1 MEVKSES
8 WRQLPES
15 YRRLGGRSTS
25 RTPGWRRSG
34 DEGYWEQLAAE
45 VEVLPC
51 APRPQSC
58 IGGVGV
64 EGWLRQLER
73 AQSRPS
79 GAPVCGKVP
88 PLSDR
93 TVSMPML
100 QGGAANLTPSRTE
113 TYRRYPVVPSPYSQG
128 STSQRTAS
136 WYETP
141 PSSEEEFFTS
151 VRYRTLDPSGQ
162 WETAHFR
169 CTPRSEQVRFSTLA
183 PVKNGWLPIQRQA
196 VVCDITCHGSRPEDS
211 THQDQSDPSINTV
224 IIPNYL
230 NNNGF
235 GYTDGKEIGNN
246 TVRANHTD
254 PGTWMLS
261 GQTLPDIRQASG
273 RNSLAL
279 AEGDLPLDQ
288 GCRRTER
295 EDRKMA
301 FLFNEV
307 PSNDYR
313 SKERAAPCRNPLVRT
328 ASAPVRSCAA
338 VPPADMEGPT
348 KMRMGFSSVTVQ
360 TQRNSRSPM
369 VPSDPCVITP
379 SNVSRS
385 STPNNFDNPPT
396 SQTSKPV
403 VHRRRASV
411 IKVAESGKN
420 SCAGETVTRGRP
432 PNFRYS
438 YTEGGDKE
446 NTLTRFWLQGGGES
460 VASSSPGACPEVLAG
475 SASTAPH
482 LDRSKST
489 VLGSEAGRGKVYRS
503 TLSLHLS
510 SPSSNQ
516 ALRPDSGRGGAERPR
531 RPLSFAGVVRLTDP
545 SQCGLPC
552 LASNQPSCGFLEK
565 THMASS
571 RDTACNPNA
580 QSSSAGLPLE
590 EKKQPNA
597 HSTTQDLRIKMGP
610 YLHPTHCTSQNPA
623 AVKTQD

>member
-15 YRRLGGRSTS
+15 YRRPGRRSAS

-58 IGGVGV
+58 IMGVGV

-73 AQSRPS
+73 AQSRPL

-93 TVSMPML
+93 TVSMPTL
-100 QGGAANLTPSRTE
+100 QRGAINSTPSRTE
-113 TYRRYPVVPSPYSQG
+113 TYRRYPVVPPPYVQD

-141 PSSEEEFFTS
+141 PSSEEEFFTP
-151 VRYRTLDPSGQ
+151 VRYRMPDPSGQ

-169 CTPRSEQVRFSTLA
+169 CAPRSEQVRFSTLA
-183 PVKNGWLPIQRQA
+183 PIKNGWLPIQRQA
-196 VVCDITCHGSRPEDS
+196 VVCDITCHASRPEDS
-211 THQDQSDPSINTV
+211 PHQDQYDPYINTV
-224 IIPNYL
+224 ITPNYL

-235 GYTDGKEIGNN
+235 GYTDDMEIGSN
-246 TVRANHTD
+246 TVMANHTD
-254 PGTWMLS
+254 PSTWMRS
-261 GQTLPDIRQASG
+261 GQTLPDVKQASG

-288 GCRRTER
+288 GCQRTER

-307 PSNDYR
+307 PSNVYR
-313 SKERAAPCRNPLVRT
+313 SKEHAAPCRNPLVRT
-328 ASAPVRSCAA
+328 ISAPVRSYAT

-348 KMRMGFSSVTVQ
+348 KMRTDFSSVTVQ

-369 VPSDPCVITP
+369 VPSDLCAVTP

-385 STPNNFDNPPT
+385 ATPKNLDNPPT
-396 SQTSKPV
+396 NPASKPV
-403 VHRRRASV
+403 MHRRRASV
-411 IKVAESGKN
+411 IKVAESGQN
-420 SCAGETVTRGRP
+420 SYAGETVTRGRP

-446 NTLTRFWLQGGGES
+446 NTPSQFWLQGGGES
-460 VASSSPGACPEVLAG
+460 VVSSSPGACPEVPARF
-475 SASTAPH
+475 ASTAPH
-482 LDRSKST
+482 LDR
-489 VLGSEAGRGKVYRS
+489 L
-503 TLSLHLS
+503 
-510 SPSSNQ
+510 
-516 ALRPDSGRGGAERPR
+516 
-531 RPLSFAGVVRLTDP
+531 
-545 SQCGLPC
+545 
-552 LASNQPSCGFLEK
+552 
-565 THMASS
+565 
-571 RDTACNPNA
+571 
-580 QSSSAGLPLE
+580 
-590 EKKQPNA
+590 
-597 HSTTQDLRIKMGP
+597 
-610 YLHPTHCTSQNPA
+610 
-623 AVKTQD
+623 